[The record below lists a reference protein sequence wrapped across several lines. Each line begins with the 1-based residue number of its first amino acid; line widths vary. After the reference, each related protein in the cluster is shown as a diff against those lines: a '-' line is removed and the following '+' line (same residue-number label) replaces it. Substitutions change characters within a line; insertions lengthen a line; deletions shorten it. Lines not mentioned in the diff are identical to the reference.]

1 MYLIKSF
8 TLGNSNHTI
17 TFDLFNRDGEPILIE
32 EALAS
37 DGSRVVHAYDG
48 KEEILERLWTL
59 DLLCDGVT
67 EVRGVI
73 RNLRQCLVDPLWW

>member
-8 TLGNSNHTI
+8 TLEGNHTVVN
-17 TFDLFNRDGEPILIE
+17 FDLFNKDDSPILVE
-32 EALAS
+32 SVLSS
-37 DGSRVVHAYDG
+37 DGTRAVKAYDG
-48 KEEILERLWTL
+48 KEEILERLWLL

-73 RNLRQCLVDPLWW
+73 RDIRQCLIDYLYS